1 MASTGKTGSAR
12 GSGARAARE
21 QAAASVT
28 ARLFDADRTDS
39 TLELDAALRRRLGD
53 RQLLW
58 VDVEGALDP
67 GVADAIARRMG
78 LAPRTR
84 RALVQAAERPHVSL
98 HGSYFHLRLA
108 TAADGATSTSPRW
121 LDLIASEGI
130 VVSCHAEPIEPLV
143 HLDDRIE
150 ADTTVGA
157 IDGAAF
163 VRSVLDATVTG
174 YFQAVDRIE
183 DAVDEIDGRAL
194 GPRSGDELLERLVAL
209 RRRVARLRRTLSDQR
224 EVFAT
229 LGAAEF
235 KAVVS
240 DDDAADFRV
249 IADRFQAALQSVED
263 SRDLLIGS
271 FDVFMTRTAQRTN
284 ETMKALTL
292 VTVLLLPGSLIAA
305 LLGMNVEVPLPKDG
319 PESFWLVV
327 IAIALVA
334 VAVLVVARLRRW
346 I

>member
-1 MASTGKTGSAR
+1 MASTGKTGPAR
-12 GSGARAARE
+12 GGGARAARE
-21 QAAASVT
+21 PAAASVT

-39 TLELDAALRRRLGD
+39 TLELRAALRRRLGD

-67 GVADAIARRMG
+67 GVADAISRRMG

-84 RALVQAAERPHVSL
+84 RALVQAAERPQVSL

-108 TAADGATSTSPRW
+108 TAADGAASTSPRW
-121 LDLIASEGI
+121 LDLIASEDI

-194 GPRSGDELLERLVAL
+194 APRPGDELLERLVAL

-235 KAVVS
+235 KAVDS

-249 IADRFQAALQSVED
+249 IADRFQSALQSVED

-305 LLGMNVEVPLPKDG
+305 LFGMNVEVPLPKDG
-319 PESFWLVV
+319 MESFWLVV
-327 IAIALVA
+327 LAIALIA
-334 VAVLVVARLRRW
+334 VGVLVVARLRRW